1 MLSPLGLPLFVLLLL
16 RSKLHYKWRKQVAWK
31 NRTYPTTIEVYD
43 SDGRKLGVE
52 SSDLRLKADR

>member
-31 NRTYPTTIEVYD
+31 NRTYPTTMEVRNINAD
-43 SDGRKLGVE
+43 EATVRTKGVE
-52 SSDLRLKADR
+52 LRAKS